1 MAVYYHNFHWLVSGL
16 QISEFLCWSLKA
28 QIFLTLPKQIIHG
41 SSSVKSSNVG
51 IVCLDETHPL
61 DRHTSLPIWWW
72 LGIMMR
78 HGLSSRLGPLWY
90 FSSYFYAVFVV
101 IPMYQR
107 YIKFLQMSAEHNFLP
122 LYASEK
128 QMSQSII
135 QLEATREVLVEFDLE
150 DRILLFLDSLNHK
163 KKVKMRQTCAIS
175 CHQNLGVGKDATKCT
190 CPCSLLEG
198 GLWNFLYSMGQL
210 LWVTD

>member
-1 MAVYYHNFHWLVSGL
+1 MEVYYHNFHWLVSGL

-28 QIFLTLPKQIIHG
+28 QIFMTLPKQIIHG

-61 DRHTSLPIWWW
+61 DLHTSLPIWWW

-78 HGLSSRLGPLWY
+78 HGLSSRLN
-90 FSSYFYAVFVV
+90 
-101 IPMYQR
+101 QR